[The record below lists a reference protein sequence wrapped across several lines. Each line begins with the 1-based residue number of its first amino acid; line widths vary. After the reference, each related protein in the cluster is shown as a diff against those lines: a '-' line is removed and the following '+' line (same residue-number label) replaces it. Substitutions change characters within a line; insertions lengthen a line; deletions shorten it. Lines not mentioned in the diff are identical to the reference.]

1 MEFAVRYLILCD
13 DVLADPNNMLRL
25 NVLGLMTHIRSTR
38 IPPFPV
44 VRPRFCVLVL
54 LAECEASA
62 ELSLRIVQSE
72 TGRIVFRNQPRRM
85 QFVNAP
91 REAVGIKFY
100 IKNCA
105 FPAGGLYW
113 VELIIEGAVAARQA
127 LSLTS

>member
-1 MEFAVRYLILCD
+1 MDFAVRCLILCD
-13 DVLADPNNMLRL
+13 DVQADPINLLRL

-54 LAECEASA
+54 LTGCEGAA

-91 REAVGIKFY
+91 RDADGIKFY
-100 IKNCA
+100 VNNCA
-105 FPAGGLYW
+105 FPAEGLFW